1 MRPRKKKE
9 RRGGKRAGAGRKAGP
24 GGPGEMVPWRVA
36 PALLD
41 AVRSQA
47 EASGKTPGS
56 VHSSALARGL
66 GIAEA
71 PNTAGQPRDQQS

>member
-1 MRPRKKKE
+1 MTRRKKKE

-36 PALLD
+36 PSLID
-41 AVRSQA
+41 AVRTHA
-47 EASGKTPGS
+47 EASGKTPGE

-71 PNTAGQPRDQQS
+71 PNIADQRRSPE